1 MGRREQIIQVGA
13 KIQALRSELAR
24 LEYELDLLL
33 EADDG
38 PVSPRQVHDPAVVAA
53 HEAEASAAQRIVGLL
68 DEFPDRDFGVLEISK
83 LLQLDNVQSLRSAL
97 GRLAREARI
106 SRSATRGRYRS
117 AAPLR
122 LADAADYADD
132 DEDEFGKLLGGVPR
146 EGMNGEFHAT
156 EALADE

>member
-1 MGRREQIIQVGA
+1 MGRREQIIQIGA

-38 PVSPRQVHDPAVVAA
+38 PVSPRQVHDPAVIAA
-53 HEAEASAAQRIVGLL
+53 HEAEASAARRIVGLL

-83 LLQLDNVQSLRSAL
+83 VLQLDNVQSARSAL
-97 GRLAREARI
+97 ARLARAGRV
-106 SRSATRGRYRS
+106 TKPGRGRYRS

-122 LADAADYADD
+122 LQDAADYASED
-132 DEDEFGKLLGGVPR
+132 DERLLDEFEPDADD
-146 EGMNGEFHAT
+146 MNGAPHAT
-156 EALADE
+156 EVVADQ